1 MAATVRAARLTF
13 PTASIHVPLINYASN
28 LPQREKLILED
39 LNLAIS
45 QKNHIPKLNDRDFKT
60 GSDGIHWTPETAQA
74 MLENWMIS
82 LN

>member
-1 MAATVRAARLTF
+1 MVATVRAAQQTF
-13 PTASIHVPLINYASN
+13 PTASTHVPLINYADN
-28 LPQREKLILED
+28 LPQTEKLNLES

-45 QKNHIPKLNDRDFKT
+45 QKNHLPKLNDRDFKT

-74 MLENWMIS
+74 MLENWLIS